1 MPTLEDIAAAWAV
14 SGWWSWM
21 QAMTA
26 IDLAEEWTDMTEREQ
41 EELAFW
47 TRSAVDAAVYAGLLV
62 PPWRPTEHAYGVLHG
77 YFGAGLSPE
86 DAAAAL
92 FGIKH

>member
-1 MPTLEDIAAAWAV
+1 MPALDDITDAWIAFGLFMLEQVIAAL
-14 SGWWSWM
+14 
-21 QAMTA
+21 
-26 IDLAEEWTDMTEREQ
+26 DLAEEWIEMTEREQ

-47 TRSAVDAAVYAGLLV
+47 TRSALDAAVYAGLIT

-86 DAAAAL
+86 DAAQAL
-92 FGIKH
+92 FGVRH